1 MGTRG
6 KGAGGDFA
14 GDLPAPLP
22 AAPRGRRAEVVRTT
36 RETDI
41 RLVLDLDGQGRG
53 DVETGVPFLD
63 HMLAQ
68 VARHGLFDLE
78 IRAKGD
84 THVDDHHVVEDVAI
98 CFGQALA
105 EALGDR
111 RGIRRYGSCTLPMIE
126 TLVTVALDL
135 SGRGHFVYR
144 VTFPG
149 ERIGTFA
156 TELVEEFFRAL
167 ADRGGV
173 ELHINLHY
181 GTNQHHMAE
190 AIFKAFARALDD
202 ATRIDPRLA
211 GEPPST
217 KGVLEGARPRPGGRY
232 EG

>member
-1 MGTRG
+1 MGSGTG
-6 KGAGGDFA
+6 TDASWTS
-14 GDLPAPLP
+14 DLPAPLP
-22 AAPRGRRAEVVRTT
+22 VGQRPRRAEVVRVT
-36 RETDI
+36 RETDV
-41 RLVLDLDGQGRG
+41 RLVLDLDGRGRG
-53 DVETGVPFLD
+53 EVETGVPFLD

-78 IRAKGD
+78 VRAKGD
-84 THVDDHHVVEDVAI
+84 THIDDHHVVEDVAI
-98 CFGQALA
+98 CFGQALG

-111 RGIRRYGSCTLPMIE
+111 RGIRRYGACTLPMIE

-144 VTFPG
+144 AKFPG
-149 ERIGTFA
+149 ERIGTFS

-173 ELHINLHY
+173 ELHVNLHY

-202 ATRIDPRLA
+202 ATRIDPRLE
-211 GEPPST
+211 GELPST
-217 KGVLEGARPRPGGRY
+217 KGLLESRGRPGG
-232 EG
+232 

>member
-1 MGTRG
+1 MGTG
-6 KGAGGDFA
+6 TDAG
-14 GDLPAPLP
+14 
-22 AAPRGRRAEVVRTT
+22 RRSRRAEVVRTT

-41 RLVLDLDGQGRG
+41 RLALALDGQGRG

-78 IRAKGD
+78 IRARGD
-84 THVDDHHVVEDVAI
+84 THIDDHHVVEDVAI

-105 EALGDR
+105 DALGDR
-111 RGIRRYGSCTLPMIE
+111 RGIRRYGACTLPMVE

-149 ERIGTFA
+149 ERIGGFP
-156 TELVEEFFRAL
+156 TELIEEFFRAL
-167 ADRGGV
+167 ADKGGV
-173 ELHINLHY
+173 ELHVNLHY

-202 ATRIDPRLA
+202 ASRIDPRIE
-211 GEPPST
+211 GELPTT
-217 KGVLEGARPRPGGRY
+217 KGLIEGVRRPKDDSYQG
-232 EG
+232 